1 MQSVG
6 AVTACQLLTGNAS
19 VGGAVA
25 VVFATVDWD
34 VAAEVGAG
42 AGVWGGAV
50 AATFGGDVFA
60 VPEES
65 DELWE
70 QPAIARP
77 SIAMTIATARLTST
91 SRRRS
96 KLSSW

>member
-6 AVTACQLLTGNAS
+6 AVTACQLLIANAWV
-19 VGGAVA
+19 VGAEA
-25 VVFATVDWD
+25 VVSATVDGD
-34 VAAEVGAG
+34 VAAEVDAVP
-42 AGVWGGAV
+42 AVWGGAV
-50 AATFGGDVFA
+50 SATLGGEVSA

-65 DELWE
+65 DELSE

-77 SIAMTIATARLTST
+77 SIAMTMATARLTST

-96 KLSSW
+96 KLS